1 MHFKL
6 NTVFT
11 ILTIRIKL
19 HRIVRISW
27 KFKSSLESMPSANA
41 LLCRRY
47 ADSSIQI
54 CLQDGGMGGKDDP
67 SLSVDGQ
74 QFTAKSLSRICPSLK
89 GAALPELTASPCRR
103 TKAWPLDSVWTA
115 LKGPFS
121 CRQPQSWDQLKLL
134 GRLQKVQ
141 CFLRP
146 VLFLPGVDLRTAFLR
161 ANMHLQKSHRQDT
174 KIRNRYRGK
183 RRVISVSESKGRHDI
198 PPGEGGGLYPL
209 STIYWVSNSPAVMG
223 PPSL

>member
-6 NTVFT
+6 NPVFT

-89 GAALPELTASPCRR
+89 GAALPELTALTQEQPAPNYESMQE
-103 TKAWPLDSVWTA
+103 D
-115 LKGPFS
+115 KGVAPWLSLNSSQGTF
-121 CRQPQSWDQLKLL
+121 QL
-134 GRLQKVQ
+134 QAASE
-141 CFLRP
+141 LRP
-146 VLFLPGVDLRTAFLR
+146 AEAPGST
-161 ANMHLQKSHRQDT
+161 
-174 KIRNRYRGK
+174 
-183 RRVISVSESKGRHDI
+183 SES
-198 PPGEGGGLYPL
+198 
-209 STIYWVSNSPAVMG
+209 SMF
-223 PPSL
+223 PPSGAVSARCWSKDSLSASQYASPEIPQARH